1 MLSTVIVLR
10 GHKKVEDHLPVLLS
24 SAQLHGWD
32 MKISHGKNGLTEKFV
47 HKIDQRYPKA
57 ARQFERPGVRGC
69 FSSHYELWKNCTQTM
84 AIFEHDVILNK
95 APPTQLPDA
104 DVIKL
109 DGFRPSKPAATGQWW
124 EGAHA
129 YIITAVGAKKL
140 VEWTERWGASP
151 ADFMLGD
158 KVVNIAFDLGRRV
171 KLIDL
176 GSTTWNLETEIN

>member
-10 GHKKVEDHLPVLLS
+10 GHKKAESHLPRLLE
-24 SAQLHGWD
+24 SAQQHGWNLNVFE
-32 MKISHGKNGLTEKFV
+32 GKNGLAEPFNF
-47 HKIDQRYPKA
+47 KIDLRYPKGA
-57 ARQFERPGVRGC
+57 KQFDRPGVRGC

-95 APPTQLPDA
+95 PPPTCLPDT

-129 YIITAVGAKKL
+129 YIITPTAAKKL
-140 VEWTERWGASP
+140 IAWTERWGASP
-151 ADFMLGD
+151 ADYMLGD
-158 KVVNIAFDLGRRV
+158 KIVNVVFDLGQRV
-171 KLIDL
+171 SLVDL
-176 GSTTWNLETEIN
+176 GSTTWNLEAEIS